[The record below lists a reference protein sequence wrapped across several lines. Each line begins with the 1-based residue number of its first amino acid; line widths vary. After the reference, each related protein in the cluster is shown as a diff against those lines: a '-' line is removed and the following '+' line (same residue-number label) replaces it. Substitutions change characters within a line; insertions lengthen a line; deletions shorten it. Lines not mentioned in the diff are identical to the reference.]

1 MEGEW
6 NLDESATAQHSL
18 SKDQSLLDT
27 TVYGS
32 GPDDSISD
40 TTENAAVTHHNI
52 TINGKKLS

>member
-32 GPDDSISD
+32 GADDAISD
-40 TTENAAVTHHNI
+40 TTKNAALR
-52 TINGKKLS
+52 TIISR